1 MNATATSTKKS
12 LKSGNAQ
19 DNKESDSHE
28 TSNTLANNV
37 QGKSKE
43 IRDRIKRSVDRLDK
57 ETDIIKEHAY
67 KLALEGIKY

>member
-43 IRDRIKRSVDRLDK
+43 IRDRIKRSVSF
-57 ETDIIKEHAY
+57 
-67 KLALEGIKY
+67 GQGN